1 MTSPAGGP
9 KLSPPPSEPEQEP
22 VMFPSNDE
30 GSPSVGAL
38 GSPLEIAVFVS
49 LRTVLISI
57 FRVIAQAICSNPV
70 QGDRVKKLVTNAQSA
85 ESVDLR

>member
-1 MTSPAGGP
+1 MSSPAGGP
-9 KLSPPPSEPEQEP
+9 ILPPSPSKPEKEP
-22 VMFPSNDE
+22 VVFPSNDG

-57 FRVIAQAICSNPV
+57 FRVLAQATLSDPAFAV
-70 QGDRVKKLVTNAQSA
+70 LVFTLWRQA
-85 ESVDLR
+85 

>member
-1 MTSPAGGP
+1 MSALAGSP
-9 KLSPPPSEPEQEP
+9 KLPPPPSEPEKEP
-22 VMFPSNDE
+22 AMFPSNDR

-57 FRVIAQAICSNPV
+57 FRVLAQATLSDPAFAV
-70 QGDRVKKLVTNAQSA
+70 LVFTSWSCTNNSP
-85 ESVDLR
+85 R